1 MVLIV
6 GEKMADRSE
15 LHEEERKKE
24 GESRSGGA
32 RGRDPQRGSG
42 ASAAKARWKVV
53 QKVRVANTVVRAF
66 EDSVQTN
73 VQQQLSIRAGRRYQK
88 RAELRRVVNHSGS
101 SGVATRWL
109 QFLRKIRYR
118 FDRWIDSPGHLVI
131 VIIAIATVFVFSS
144 FLLLMVLACTAAVL
158 GGLEWEGWKDVG
170 F

>member
-1 MVLIV
+1 
-6 GEKMADRSE
+6 
-15 LHEEERKKE
+15 
-24 GESRSGGA
+24 
-32 RGRDPQRGSG
+32 
-42 ASAAKARWKVV
+42 
-53 QKVRVANTVVRAF
+53 VANTVVRAF